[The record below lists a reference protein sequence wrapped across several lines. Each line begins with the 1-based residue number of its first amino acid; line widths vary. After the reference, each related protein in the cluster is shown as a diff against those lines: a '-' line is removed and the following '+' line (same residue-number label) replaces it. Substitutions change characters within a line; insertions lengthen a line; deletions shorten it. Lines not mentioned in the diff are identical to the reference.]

1 VGADAVAGDAA
12 GGVGGGV
19 LNMVASSLRAA
30 LWFLCVLTF
39 AGCAAHGR
47 VGVLPTIPDPK
58 QAAEII
64 VIRDH
69 RFLGAAGTIT
79 VVLDGVPVYGI
90 DAGEHVILRVPAGEH
105 VVAATHSLAIDRSVM
120 IEAQP
125 GRRYYV
131 RLQPSMGSGMVPT
144 PVAASQGEEL
154 LTKTTRVE

>member
-1 VGADAVAGDAA
+1 VAGCAA
-12 GGVGGGV
+12 GGVGDGGAH
-19 LNMVASSLRAA
+19 MMASSPRTA
-30 LWFLCVLTF
+30 LWFLCALTL

-47 VGVLPTIPDPK
+47 VGTLPTLPDPK
-58 QAAEII
+58 LAAEII

-105 VVAATHSLAIDRSVM
+105 VVAASHSLAIDRSIM
-120 IEAQP
+120 IDAQA

-144 PVAASQGEEL
+144 LVAASQGENL